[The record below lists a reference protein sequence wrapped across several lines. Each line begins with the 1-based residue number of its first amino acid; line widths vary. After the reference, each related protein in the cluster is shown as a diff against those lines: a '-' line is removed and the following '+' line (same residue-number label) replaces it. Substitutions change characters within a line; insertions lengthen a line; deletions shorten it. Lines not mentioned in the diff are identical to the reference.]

1 MFKYSH
7 ICFPD
12 LTFRKFNCSKCDF
25 ASVCKAA
32 TLRHIHKCPSGSGAI
47 LKVRTQADLERKV
60 KQMLKPLR
68 NGMTVTSLFFSLSL
82 FSVFVFTLFVLRI
95 LSGGTSGIASK
106 EENRAGTSQEEA
118 LSPLQVEMSE
128 ASESSRTDAVEDEQK
143 ESV

>member
-7 ICFPD
+7 ICFSD
-12 LTFRKFNCSKCDF
+12 LTFRKFKCSKCNF

-68 NGMTVTSLFFSLSL
+68 NGMTSLFLSLSL